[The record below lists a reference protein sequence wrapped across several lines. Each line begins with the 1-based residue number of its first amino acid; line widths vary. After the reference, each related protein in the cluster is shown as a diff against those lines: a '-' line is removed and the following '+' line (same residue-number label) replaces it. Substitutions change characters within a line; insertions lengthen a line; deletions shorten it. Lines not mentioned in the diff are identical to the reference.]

1 MPSIIATGRT
11 AWICGIIL
19 GVILL
24 IIGIVMGQTFLIIA
38 GAGFLV
44 LSLIFLILSF
54 VTGGQSD

>member
-1 MPSIIATGRT
+1 MPSIFATGRT

-19 GVILL
+19 GIILL
-24 IIGIVMGQTFLIIA
+24 IIGIVMGQQFLIIA

-54 VTGGQSD
+54 VTGGASD